1 MIKTQSLLI
10 PFPFTRI
17 NDQFVTY
24 NPNID
29 FSSNRFNRD
38 PLITGQPNCTSTRF
52 FAEFYKKIGVDI
64 VCETAFSYPYP
75 FLTEKT
81 YRSLACLRPFII
93 VGPYKILEFIKS
105 FEFQTFSVIIDESY
119 DQIQNPEKRFF
130 KVCDS
135 IKQFVS
141 RPIDQIQQ
149 DIVSIEPI
157 LHHNQSVL
165 CSLIEKEL
173 IKFKS
178 NV

>member
-1 MIKTQSLLI
+1 MTKIQSLLI

-17 NDQFVTY
+17 NDMFITDGS
-24 NPNID
+24 NID
-29 FSSNRFNRD
+29 CSYNTFDRD
-38 PLITGQPNCTSTRF
+38 PLIVGKPNDDDTRF
-52 FAEFYKKIGVDI
+52 FAEFYEKIGVDI
-64 VCETAFSYPYP
+64 VCETAFNYPYP

-105 FEFQTFSVIIDESY
+105 FEFQTFSAIIDESY
-119 DQIQNPEKRFF
+119 DQIQDPEKRFF
-130 KVCDS
+130 RVCDS
-135 IKQFVS
+135 VKQFVS

-165 CSLIEKEL
+165 FSLVEKEL

>member
-1 MIKTQSLLI
+1 MTKIQSLLI
-10 PFPFTRI
+10 LFPFTRI
-17 NDQFVTY
+17 NDLFITDGS
-24 NPNID
+24 NID
-29 FSSNRFNRD
+29 CSYNTFDRD
-38 PLITGQPNCTSTRF
+38 PLIVGKPNDDDTRF
-52 FAEFYKKIGVDI
+52 FAEFYEKIGVDI
-64 VCETAFSYPYP
+64 VCETAFNYPYP

-105 FEFQTFSVIIDESY
+105 FEFQTFSAIIDESY
-119 DQIQNPEKRFF
+119 DQIQDPEKRFF
-130 KVCDS
+130 RVCDS
-135 IKQFVS
+135 VKQFVS
-141 RPIDQIQQ
+141 RPIDQIQR

-173 IKFKS
+173 IKFKL